1 MTVCRLKRETDHS
14 YSLGDL
20 SGGSAR
26 SKQLCG
32 PILYG
37 NHSGNMAL
45 EMLGKPTHHRVQP
58 IALLILSDVLL
69 VPQGGSHRGSVEE
82 SKQAVTSWSTEP
94 V

>member
-1 MTVCRLKRETDHS
+1 
-14 YSLGDL
+14 
-20 SGGSAR
+20 
-26 SKQLCG
+26 
-32 PILYG
+32 
-37 NHSGNMAL
+37 MAL